1 MSNALRW
8 ALVLY
13 NISNFLDTCR
23 QFSVAS
29 AVENDTYHNLV
40 IFGQKLRVERTG
52 NVKLFSYL
60 PGGLF
65 DLKEKQKLGLKILR
79 FTNCAVTPRPFTSS
93 DTILATSRNLL
104 NRST

>member
-1 MSNALRW
+1 MTLQTIAISLSNALRW
-8 ALVLY
+8 ALILY
-13 NISNFLDTCR
+13 NITNFLDTCR

-65 DLKEKQKLGLKILR
+65 DLKEKQI
-79 FTNCAVTPRPFTSS
+79 
-93 DTILATSRNLL
+93 SRNCV
-104 NRST
+104 